1 MTIRGCFGF
10 FSYAKV
16 LTTTFSV
23 VQHIWKQC
31 NVFYV
36 FSYHVQ
42 PCNKIKK
49 IQQIFLDCFQE
60 YISIQYV
67 NLSSIYHICQTI
79 FHFPVSLYHAFCK
92 KIRILEHMYAVSITF
107 IYIIKSK
114 RLLEC
119 LVIMLFQKRAFWYG
133 YIALPSSIFFRVDVS
148 FDTCYPIKISL
159 L

>member
-1 MTIRGCFGF
+1 MTLIERIYKIALGWCWINKRVIRRCFGL
-10 FSYAKV
+10 FSNAKV

-36 FSYHVQ
+36 SSYHVQ

-67 NLSSIYHICQTI
+67 NLCSIYHICQTI
-79 FHFPVSLYHAFCK
+79 FHFPVSLYHAFWK
-92 KIRILEHMYAVSITF
+92 KIRILAHVYAVSITF

-114 RLLEC
+114 RLLAY
-119 LVIMLFQKRAFWYG
+119 LVIMLFQKRAFGYG
-133 YIALPSSIFFRVDVS
+133 
-148 FDTCYPIKISL
+148 
-159 L
+159 

>member
-1 MTIRGCFGF
+1 MGIRRCFGLF
-10 FSYAKV
+10 LNAKV

-36 FSYHVQ
+36 SSYHVQ

-67 NLSSIYHICQTI
+67 NLCSIYHICQTI

-92 KIRILEHMYAVSITF
+92 KIGILAHMYVVSITF
-107 IYIIKSK
+107 IYKVKSK

-119 LVIMLFQKRAFWYG
+119 LVIMLFQKRAFGYG
-133 YIALPSSIFFRVDVS
+133 WIATYFIH
-148 FDTCYPIKISL
+148 L
-159 L
+159 LSCWCVIWSV